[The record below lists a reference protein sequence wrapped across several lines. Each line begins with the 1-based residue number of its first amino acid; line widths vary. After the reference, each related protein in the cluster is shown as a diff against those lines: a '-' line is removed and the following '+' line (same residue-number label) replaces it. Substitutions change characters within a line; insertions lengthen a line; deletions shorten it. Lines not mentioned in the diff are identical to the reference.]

1 MLKIKKKRNIILA
14 IIFAIV
20 LIAVII
26 AGGEIVK
33 YIENKETEKLFNKS
47 TMVQD
52 VGFIQSKSSGEDEY
66 SFYTLVDEIRIE
78 STI

>member
-1 MLKIKKKRNIILA
+1 M
-14 IIFAIV
+14 

-33 YIENKETEKLFNKS
+33 YIEKKEIEKLFNKS
-47 TMVQD
+47 TTVQD
-52 VGFIQSKSSGEDEY
+52 VGYIQSKSSGEDEHSY
-66 SFYTLVDEIRIE
+66 YTLVDEIRIE